1 MKNCLVYINII
12 LLLGSCKTQNMFD
25 KSNKHSVEL
34 DSIFVFDSA
43 YQYSIRKDDKINL
56 SVWGQDELSVGSV
69 YGIYNSNEA
78 YGKWLLVD
86 ANGNIE
92 IPKIGTMN
100 VLNKTVPELKDT
112 LKLML
117 SHWVVNPVVD
127 VKVLNKEI
135 TVVGE
140 VRSPASVHMD
150 EDRMFLLDVIAKT
163 EGYEFYANL
172 KQVKVIRKQGSEV
185 KIANINLTRS
195 NDYVN
200 RNIQLHAGD
209 VVVITSKHH
218 KEFDK
223 RIATIIPVAST
234 ITSLAILIGLFH

>member
-1 MKNCLVYINII
+1 MRNFLPFIGM
-12 LLLGSCKTQNMFD
+12 LLLLASCKTQNMFD
-25 KSNKHSVEL
+25 KPSKHRIEL
-34 DSIFVFDSA
+34 DSIFMCDSA
-43 YQYSIRKDDKINL
+43 YQYNIRKDDKINI
-56 SVWGQDELSVGSV
+56 SVWGQDELSVGSI

-86 ANGNIE
+86 AKGNIE
-92 IPKIGTMN
+92 IPKVGTLN
-100 VLNKTVPELKDT
+100 VLDKTVPELKDT
-112 LKLML
+112 LKIIF
-117 SHWVVNPVVD
+117 SRWVVNPVVD

-140 VRSPASVHMD
+140 VRSPATVHID

-172 KQVKVIRKQGSEV
+172 KQVKVIRKSGSEV
-185 KIANINLTRS
+185 KIANIDLTRS
-195 NDYVN
+195 NNYET
-200 RNIQLHAGD
+200 RNIPLHAGD
-209 VVVITSKHH
+209 VVIVTSKRN